1 MKTFR
6 ERCSP
11 IHHLFDYYN
20 LQVAEFASLPRI
32 EFEQKKKKKLL
43 NLPLGDWVRSSS
55 WALYHS
61 KTQQS
66 TGHENGWLDLAGQ
79 ITHAIKKGT
88 IFE

>member
-32 EFEQKKKKKLL
+32 EFEKKKKKK
-43 NLPLGDWVRSSS
+43 V
-55 WALYHS
+55 A
-61 KTQQS
+61 
-66 TGHENGWLDLAGQ
+66 ELAFG
-79 ITHAIKKGT
+79 
-88 IFE
+88 